1 MYWLPYLC
9 GIIDDELVDSNLFRA
24 IALNKQFYD
33 VNKEDVESFKCL
45 IKLTSN
51 DDHFHKCQIG
61 IWKFTAYKDEHSFEP
76 AVSIEDLQKK
86 ITPWHTYDENLF
98 LNFLIL
104 NRDGF

>member
-1 MYWLPYLC
+1 
-9 GIIDDELVDSNLFRA
+9 
-24 IALNKQFYD
+24 

-61 IWKFTAYKDEHSFEP
+61 IWKFTAYKDEQSFEP

-98 LNFLIL
+98 SNYLISKK
-104 NRDGF
+104 